1 MKNNILLAFGSIF
14 LIIAALSAPVFGSQM
29 TVGVIPFNN
38 LTKSE
43 ELAWFGEGIA
53 QKIGAELAKNPA
65 LEPVGK
71 EKIKRALMGI
81 GFNEEESMDV
91 KRAADVGM
99 LVGAA
104 VIIFGDYQKF
114 ADKMQITAHI
124 IKVSTGNVL
133 GTISKKGE
141 VDNIFDLQD
150 QTVAS
155 VGDHVKRTLTGSGK
169 TTPGSTAEGDKVAAD
184 SKEAAKPKKT
194 ATTKAAARPKKGYSA
209 AKEDEAT
216 MRIIAQQKGGGVS
229 SAGEWE
235 EGRKRPMGYS
245 AGTENEA
252 TRILLQRQMAMDKP
266 SVQAST
272 PKERLR
278 AKAGEWYNKGV
289 ELGDSSDQEMA
300 YYKKALE
307 IDPTFERAYYNLGS
321 IYIQRG
327 MVEES
332 IIYFRR
338 FLTYC
343 QDPVERAEI
352 QNLLAQIEGSPTSP
366 PPVDV
371 GPASAH
377 TAEEWY
383 NMGRGLNDNS
393 VLEIEYYKKAIE
405 VDPTFPSA
413 HYNLG
418 LVYHTIGKY
427 ELALKEF
434 REFMLYSKD
443 YAEVERVRRVVKQLE
458 TYLAQ

>member
-1 MKNNILLAFGSIF
+1 MKKNILLVFFGIVF
-14 LIIAALSAPVFGSQM
+14 LFTAALSTQVLGSQM

-38 LTKSE
+38 LTRSE

-53 QKIGAELAKNPA
+53 QKIGAELAKNPS

-71 EKIKRALMGI
+71 EKIERALMGI
-81 GFNEEESMDV
+81 GFNKEESMDV

-104 VIIFGDYQKF
+104 VIIYGDYQKF

-155 VGDHVKRTLTGSGK
+155 VGDHVKRNLTGSG
-169 TTPGSTAEGDKVAAD
+169 TSTTAEGDKAAAD
-184 SKEAAKPKKT
+184 AKEAAKPKKT
-194 ATTKAAARPKKGYSA
+194 TTTKAATRPKKSYSA

-216 MRIIAQQKGGGVS
+216 MRIIAQQEGGEVS
-229 SAGEWE
+229 SAREWE

-252 TRILLQRQMAMDKP
+252 TRILLQRQMAIDKP

-272 PKERLR
+272 PKERKR

-343 QDPVERAEI
+343 QDPTERAEI
-352 QNLLAQIEGSPTSP
+352 QNLLAQLEGSPTSL

-418 LVYHTIGKY
+418 LVYHTLGKY

-458 TYLAQ
+458 TYLSQ